1 VSKKLLALNIAL
13 AGLAI
18 FLAAWLTRDL
28 AKSRPLPAPPAPRK
42 PAAAAGAE
50 ASPTENAAQDRLT
63 AYNVIVAK
71 YLFNPNRTEGG
82 VEAAKPQVPLP
93 PKPLLLGVVVDGKGS
108 RAYLEDP
115 STKRVFGY
123 QVGDSVAGG
132 KIEKIADD
140 RVQISRVD
148 GPMEVML
155 RDPAKP
161 RPPAPAPQASTPVQ
175 PGAAT
180 PAPGAPAVP
189 GVPAPPGVPGVPGV
203 QAPQV
208 PGRPPIPPRSLRRLP
223 VEQQPS
229 TDQ

>member
-1 VSKKLLALNIAL
+1 VSKKALALNIAL

-18 FLAAWLTRDL
+18 FLASWLTRDL
-28 AKSRPLPAPPAPRK
+28 AASRPLPAPPTPRK

-50 ASPTENAAQDRLT
+50 DAATENAAQERLT

-161 RPPAPAPQASTPVQ
+161 RPVAPPQAPTPGQ
-175 PGAAT
+175 PGVPT
-180 PAPGAPAVP
+180 PAPGAVVP
-189 GVPAPPGVPGVPGV
+189 GAPAPPGAPGAPGV

-223 VEQQPS
+223 VEPQPS
-229 TDQ
+229 TEQ